1 MPEQIVEP
9 EELEESTF
17 SKYKPLIKSLAALG
31 TGLAGGKGVGF
42 SKGLTSQNRGS
53 IQRNLLAQD
62 IRRKQTEAQIKATQA
77 KNKQQLD
84 MIWKVASQID
94 NDDAMLKFLVSTG
107 FDELANIALPESLG
121 DETDPVDLIA
131 VDTAIE
137 SIEDDVQRDTA
148 KMYASMA
155 KKFGIDGDLV
165 QMKLSIDKAIAYTN
179 GSVNKPFFSDD
190 GKTVVYAPNMAEA
203 VQQYGIEYA
212 NKTKPKTAVPKEDS
226 VVKGKYRD
234 LNSITGSYRSE
245 ARQGYLQDPLE
256 QWNVMGDN
264 ARGLMMMDDFDIHTA
279 SPIGSPYPG
288 YISGIYDIVAF
299 SEMLNIDINAGAI
312 DSDISGDEVFELLKT
327 PQMQNRINERSA
339 TLQGV
344 NVVEPK
350 KKKPSNIKMSQD
362 DNDQLAWLK
371 EQKSLPV
378 SQRSQAYKGALEDL
392 KSRFP
397 SVKI

>member
-1 MPEQIVEP
+1 
-9 EELEESTF
+9 
-17 SKYKPLIKSLAALG
+17 
-31 TGLAGGKGVGF
+31 
-42 SKGLTSQNRGS
+42 
-53 IQRNLLAQD
+53 
-62 IRRKQTEAQIKATQA
+62 
-77 KNKQQLD
+77 

-121 DETDPVDLIA
+121 DETDPVDLSA